1 MESVKEQVMLFL
13 NSRLSS
19 PNMTKCSL
27 GLIGPPGVGK
37 THIARLLA
45 KALDYPFEQLS
56 LGGVGGTEFFKGHSY
71 TYIGSQPG
79 RIAKCMTRM
88 GYKNG
93 VLFFDEYEKIS
104 GNSDITS
111 TLLHVTDPT
120 QNSQFKDNY
129 FDDVNIDL
137 SNLWFMYSMN
147 SPPQDD
153 ALRDRIFIVNVPGY
167 NEKDKIDIMQNHLIP
182 RALRNINRSTADINF
197 SESVLKD
204 IVKEVSPDQNTGVR
218 PLERTIT
225 DIINKLNFILMHQN
239 TQIMDA
245 MSFKNVPTLSIP
257 IKVSKKIMREVLLVD
272 ANTNSAPQNMY
283 I

>member
-1 MESVKEQVMLFL
+1 
-13 NSRLSS
+13 
-19 PNMTKCSL
+19 
-27 GLIGPPGVGK
+27 
-37 THIARLLA
+37 
-45 KALDYPFEQLS
+45 
-56 LGGVGGTEFFKGHSY
+56 
-71 TYIGSQPG
+71 
-79 RIAKCMTRM
+79 
-88 GYKNG
+88 
-93 VLFFDEYEKIS
+93 
-104 GNSDITS
+104 
-111 TLLHVTDPT
+111 
-120 QNSQFKDNY
+120 
-129 FDDVNIDL
+129 
-137 SNLWFMYSMN
+137 MN

-197 SESVLKD
+197 PESVLKD

-239 TQIMDA
+239 TKIMDA

-257 IKVSKKIMREVLLVD
+257 LKVSKKIMREVLLVD
-272 ANTNSAPQNMY
+272 TNTNSAPQNMY